1 MLDLKRFLTVVF
13 IFVLQLNMMC
23 FVGAEMPRLS
33 QKILMNAL
41 HGRSCA
47 VLGNVKIY
55 LDHTS
60 VNAQEATHSML
71 EVSCRPFILYGF
83 FTRNHCTLGSNICSL
98 PNLRHGDWLA
108 WFNFVNSTIIL
119 CYSLGNSGSASIV
132 FVLTAKI
139 FHLAPLFLPWRSTV
153 SSMELSYHLP
163 SKA

>member
-23 FVGAEMPRLS
+23 FVGAEMPQLS

-41 HGRSCA
+41 HGLSCA
-47 VLGNVKIY
+47 VLENVKIY

-60 VNAQEATHSML
+60 VNAQEATHSTL
-71 EVSCRPFILYGF
+71 EVSCRLFILYGF
-83 FTRNHCTLGSNICSL
+83 LLGTIAPWVPICLL